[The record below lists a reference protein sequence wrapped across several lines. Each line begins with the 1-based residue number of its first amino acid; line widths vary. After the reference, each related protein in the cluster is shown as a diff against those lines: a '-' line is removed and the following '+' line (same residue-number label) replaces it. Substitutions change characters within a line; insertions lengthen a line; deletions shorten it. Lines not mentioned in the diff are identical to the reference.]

1 MALAR
6 GSVLLQYVFT
16 FQGTEYV
23 FRATDNAHAFRH
35 CRKIINREM
44 IYALHSCRFEE
55 FNSSSAELRGID
67 GIIYAS
73 TVRGFYFTKSLDF
86 KDI

>member
-16 FQGTEYV
+16 FQGRDYV
-23 FRATDNAHAFRH
+23 FRATDNLHAFRH

-44 IYALHSCRFEE
+44 IYAVHSCRFEE
-55 FNSSSAELRGID
+55 FNSSSVELRGVD
-67 GIIYAS
+67 GLICAS
-73 TVRGFYFTKSLDF
+73 TVRGFYFTKDF